1 MKKTLLFFFLLV
13 SVSMSAQ
20 VSAIL
25 GDWIN
30 VDDKTGT
37 QQSIVHIYK
46 GTDGLYYGKVQQILV
61 AGYEDQKCTE
71 CEGADYMKPVVG
83 MVIIRGMQAEGDE
96 LVGGRVL
103 DPNNGKFYYARL
115 SIKDGNLVLRGS
127 LDKRGFLGRN
137 QTWIRAKQ

>member
-1 MKKTLLFFFLLV
+1 MKKTLLFFLLLL
-13 SVSMSAQ
+13 SVCASAQ

-46 GTDGLYYGKVQQILV
+46 GTDGLYYGKVKQILV

-127 LDKRGFLGRN
+127 LDKRGFFGRN